1 MIRTARTIFLVL
13 APAAWILSYAAD
25 SREKAAVAPEWLWV
39 EPTNL
44 ESRDM
49 VYGLGSAARAPKA
62 TEYQF
67 LEEDTDGVNPKYVI
81 KDSDGVEWKVK
92 IGREAR
98 PEIAATR
105 LVWAIG
111 FHTHEDY
118 FVPSLRVTGMPDKV
132 RGQSLIGPGGTIT
145 NARLRR
151 IREKEKK
158 VGFWNWDE
166 SPYAGTREFNALR
179 TLMAVLNNWD
189 IKDTN
194 TAIIDNW
201 ASSPGRPVRMYM
213 ASDLGS
219 SFGSTQL
226 SWDQDKV
233 KGNLEEFTESKFI
246 TEANAKKVSFSVPGD
261 FRMNGTFVQYFF
273 RRPRMWIT
281 RDIPR
286 QDAKWLGELMGRL
299 TPAQIRD
306 AFKGAGYSRVEADLF
321 ARVVERRIVALRSL

>member
-1 MIRTARTIFLVL
+1 MIPTARTIFLVL
-13 APAAWILSYAAD
+13 APAAWIISYAAD
-25 SREKAAVAPEWLWV
+25 TRETAQVSPEWLWIDPARI
-39 EPTNL
+39 EL
-44 ESRDM
+44 RDLT
-49 VYGLGSAARAPKA
+49 YGLGSPDREPKA
-62 TEYQF
+62 TEYEF
-67 LEEDTDGVNPKYVI
+67 LEEDTDGVNPKFMV
-81 KDSDGVEWKVK
+81 KDSNGVEWKVK

-105 LVWAIG
+105 LVWAVG
-111 FHTHEDY
+111 YHSHEDY
-118 FVPSLRVTGMPDKV
+118 FLPSLRITGMPEKV
-132 RGQSLIGPGGTIT
+132 RGQSLIAPDGTMT

-151 IREKEKK
+151 IREGEKK

-166 SPYAGTREFNALR
+166 SPFAGTREFNALR

-194 TAIIDNW
+194 TGIIDNW
-201 ASSPGRPVRMYM
+201 TSAPGRPVRMYM

-219 SFGSTQL
+219 SFGSTEMQ
-226 SWDQDKV
+226 WNEDKV
-233 KGNLEEFTESKFI
+233 KGNIGEFTESKFI
-246 TEANAKKVSFSVPGD
+246 TEADAQKVSFRVPGD

-286 QDAKWLGELMGRL
+286 QDAKWLGDLMGRL

-321 ARVVERRIVALRSL
+321 ARVIERRIAALRSL